1 MLETGQ
7 SRRADS
13 TASVNCPCSESRVRA
28 MILRCAPIIRND
40 SPAKSRVKA
49 VLVSTWTGRIPTL
62 VISTATILDMLEE
75 IAAASISQG
84 EVEAAGPVSDPKVY
98 LLLFKTPL
106 GVESVPSPAYGPSF
120 QIACASRNICGLPR
134 CGTDLFEPHWVSVR
148 FPKGHSLIAPNH
160 GAGDQGLVSVVDDP
174 RPDHFDL
181 ISFAKTEFLVTKKS
195 QRGNMHREGAVIGLH
210 QEVGSDVAADRTV
223 KLLHVLHDAF
233 YASFVGGAV
242 NRHPMPRASKE

>member
-84 EVEAAGPVSDPKVY
+84 DVEAAGRVSSPKVY

-120 QIACASRNICGLPR
+120 QIACASRTMCCLPR
-134 CGTDLFEPHWVSVR
+134 CGIDLFHPHWLSVW
-148 FPKGHSLIAPNH
+148 FPKGHGLVAPSH
-160 GAGDQGLVSVVDDP
+160 RAGDQGLVSVVDNP
-174 RPDHFDL
+174 RSDHFDL
-181 ISFAKTEFLVTKKS
+181 ISFAKAQFLVAKRS
-195 QRGNMHREGAVIGLH
+195 SGSNLNLQGAVRRFH
-210 QEVGSDVAADRTV
+210 QEVGSDVAADRTI
-223 KLLHVLHDAF
+223 KL
-233 YASFVGGAV
+233 
-242 NRHPMPRASKE
+242 